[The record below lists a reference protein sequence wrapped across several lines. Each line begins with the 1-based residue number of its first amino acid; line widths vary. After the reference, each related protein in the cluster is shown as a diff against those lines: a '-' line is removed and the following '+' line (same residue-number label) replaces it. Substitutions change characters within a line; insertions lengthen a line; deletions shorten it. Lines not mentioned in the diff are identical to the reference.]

1 MLQKTDEQLLD
12 IIEYFTLEVCPE
24 ESYIELELEEVVN
37 GEAYMVL
44 IDADIS
50 TNCSLDTP
58 ETMDWPAETSISLND
73 LEINSIVLA
82 LDDEEIILDGQ
93 LLEDAKQHFI
103 NTLIYI

>member
-12 IIEYFTLEVCPE
+12 IIEYFRLEVAPE
-24 ESYIELELEEVVN
+24 ESYVELELEQVVN
-37 GEAYMVL
+37 GETYMVL

-50 TNCSLDTP
+50 TNCTLDTP
-58 ETMDWPAETSISLND
+58 ATIDWPAETSIELNY

-82 LDDEEIILDGQ
+82 LDDEELILDGQ